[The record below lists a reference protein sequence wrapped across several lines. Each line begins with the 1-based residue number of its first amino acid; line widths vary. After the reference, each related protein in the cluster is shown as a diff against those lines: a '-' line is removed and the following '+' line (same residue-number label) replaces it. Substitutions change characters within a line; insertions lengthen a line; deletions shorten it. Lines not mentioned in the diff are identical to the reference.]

1 MFDFIRTHQRLMQF
15 LLLLLIVP
23 SFALFGVQSYTR
35 MTGGDNAVA
44 KVAGQTITKEELD
57 AAQRQQTERLR
68 QMYGAQFDPKML
80 DTPEARRGI
89 LDNLIA
95 QKALAAEAARNHLS
109 ISDATLQQSI
119 LQVPELR
126 TADGKFDV
134 ERYKALLAA
143 QGMTPAM
150 YEARLRQDMAL
161 QQINGAVQNS
171 AFTPKTLA
179 TRMSE
184 INEQQREVQEQLF
197 KASDYVSKVK
207 ITDDML
213 KSYYDNSG
221 SRFEIPEQ
229 VNAQYVVLNPE
240 AVAGQITV
248 SDADIKSYYEQNV
261 KRYTTEEQRRASHIL
276 ITAPKDAPAKERSA
290 ARAKAEAL
298 LAQVRKN
305 PDEFA
310 RLAKEN
316 SQDPGSAERGG
327 DLDFFGK
334 GMMVKPFEDAA
345 YKLKKGEISD
355 LVESEFG
362 YHIIKLT
369 DIKPGGVRTLDQVK
383 NEIGADIRK
392 QLAAKKYA
400 ELAETFSNTVYEQAD
415 SLKPVADKLN
425 LKIET
430 VSGLTRSPN
439 PALPKNTP
447 YNNQKFLNALF
458 SDDAVRNK
466 HNTEA
471 VEVAPNTL
479 VAGHVLTFQPKTR
492 RPFEEVKAQVK
503 ELVLQ
508 QEAIALARKAG
519 EARLAELKAK
529 PEATGFGA
537 SRLVSRTASAGLDE
551 NAFMAVM
558 KADVSK
564 LPTIVGAELP
574 GQGYGVYRIS
584 KLVAPGTV
592 DAARRQAEQQQ
603 ITSALSQQE
612 TLAYINVV
620 KARAK
625 AKIIDMPAAAPASS
639 DPDANQQP
647 AK

>member
-35 MTGGDNAVA
+35 MTGDGNAVA

-57 AAQRQQTERLR
+57 AAQRQQADRLR
-68 QMYGAQFDPKML
+68 QIYGAQFDPKML
-80 DTPEARRGI
+80 DTPEARQSI

-95 QKALAAEAARNHLS
+95 QKAMAAEAARKHLS
-109 ISDATLQQSI
+109 VSDAALQQSI

-171 AFTPKTLA
+171 AFAPKTLA
-179 TRMSE
+179 TRLSE

-197 KASDYVSKVK
+197 KASDYAAKVQV
-207 ITDDML
+207 TDDML

-229 VNAQYVVLNPE
+229 VKAEYLVLNAE

-248 SDADIKSYYEQNV
+248 SDADIKSYYEQNL

-276 ITAPKDAPAKERSA
+276 ITAPKDAPTKERAA
-290 ARAKAEAL
+290 ARSKAETL
-298 LAQVRKN
+298 LAQLRKN
-305 PDEFA
+305 PDDFA

-345 YKLKKGEISD
+345 YKLKKGEISEV
-355 LVESEFG
+355 VESEFG

-369 DIKPGGVRTLDQVK
+369 DIKPGGVRTLAEVK
-383 NEIGADIRK
+383 DEIAAEIKK
-392 QLAAKKYA
+392 QLAAKKYT

-415 SLKPVADKLN
+415 SLKPAADKLN

-430 VSGLTRSPN
+430 VSGLTRDPN

-447 YNNQKFLNALF
+447 YNNQKFLTALF

-479 VAGHVLTFQPKTR
+479 IAGHVQSFQPKTR
-492 RPFEEVKAQVK
+492 RPFEEVKTQVK
-503 ELVLQ
+503 EAVMQ
-508 QEAIALARKAG
+508 QEAMALAKKTG
-519 EARLAELKAK
+519 EARLAEVKAK
-529 PEATGFGA
+529 PDATGFGPA
-537 SRLVSRTASAGLDE
+537 KLVSRTSNAGLDQ

-564 LPTIVGAELP
+564 LPTVVGTELP
-574 GQGYGVYRIS
+574 GQGYGVFRIN
-584 KLVAPGTV
+584 KLAPASTV
-592 DAARRQAEQQQ
+592 DTARRQAEQQQ
-603 ITSALSQQE
+603 IASALSQQE
-612 TLAYINVV
+612 TLAYIDVL

-625 AKIIDMPAAAPASS
+625 AKVIHSPAAMPAS
-639 DPDANQQP
+639 PDHDADQQP

>member
-15 LLLLLIVP
+15 LLLLFIVP

-35 MTGGDNAVA
+35 MTDGDNAVA

-68 QMYGAQFDPKML
+68 QTFGAQFDPKML

-171 AFTPKTLA
+171 AFTPRTLA

-240 AVAGQITV
+240 AVAGQTTV

-290 ARAKAEAL
+290 ARTKAEAL
-298 LAQVRKN
+298 LAQLRKN
-305 PDEFA
+305 PDDFA

-383 NEIGADIRK
+383 NEIGAEIK
-392 QLAAKKYA
+392 TQLAAKKYT

-415 SLKPVADKLN
+415 SLKPVSDKLN

-430 VSGLTRSPN
+430 VSGLTRNPN

-458 SDDAVRNK
+458 SDDVVRNK

-479 VAGHVLTFQPKTR
+479 VAGHVLSFQPRTR

-537 SRLVSRTASAGLDE
+537 AKLVSRTASAGLDE
-551 NAFMAVM
+551 NAFMTVM

-564 LPTIVGAELP
+564 LPTMVGAELP
-574 GQGYGVYRIS
+574 GQGYGVYRIN

-592 DAARRQAEQQQ
+592 DTARRQAEQQQ

-612 TLAYINVV
+612 TLAYINVL

-625 AKIIDMPAAAPASS
+625 AKVINPPAAAPASS
-639 DPDANQQP
+639 DPDADQQP